1 VSNFGLPRQPFETAK
16 LLKYPAL
23 LFGKAPQFM
32 PSISLKAKD
41 KIV

>member
-1 VSNFGLPRQPFETAK
+1 VSNLGTPRQPFETAEP
-16 LLKYPAL
+16 LEYPAL

-41 KIV
+41 TLA